1 MIIDMSGTVTVIPDA
16 SGTVTKL
23 HIRIIHI
30 GDPANFTL
38 SGIRSIITVSVH
50 LFRRFLVIDDFR
62 IIVSAFLAKEL
73 EQPSAAEQQ
82 IVQNSHHR
90 NQIIREGRH
99 NNLIKKE
106 RRINI
111 GKPFDLHWNDEEK
124 EHLSFR
130 EQSGEGKE
138 HGKIDIGG

>member
-16 SGTVTKL
+16 SGTITKL

-62 IIVSAFLAKEL
+62 IIVPAFLSKEL
-73 EQPSAAEQQ
+73 EQLMKKRIAEFEEVHGP
-82 IVQNSHHR
+82 IDVR
-90 NQIIREGRH
+90 EIRR
-99 NNLIKKE
+99 KE
-106 RRINI
+106 
-111 GKPFDLHWNDEEK
+111 E
-124 EHLSFR
+124 
-130 EQSGEGKE
+130 
-138 HGKIDIGG
+138 